1 MPPYTLKTGAVL
13 PKANKNKCSMQ
24 VWMTEDFQVFKYGL
38 VNEKNIYSLKNIG
51 FTWKLIQ

>member
-1 MPPYTLKTGAVL
+1 MDD
-13 PKANKNKCSMQ
+13 S
-24 VWMTEDFQVFKYGL
+24 EDFQVFKYGL